1 MSKTQT
7 KSKSEK
13 PKKPPPKSRR
23 RIRAGW
29 SIPGAAEELG
39 VSYKTLR
46 EAIEREQVRV
56 IPFGGLDWVPNS
68 EIERLK
74 EVWAA

>member
-1 MSKTQT
+1 MPKTQT
-7 KSKSEK
+7 KSKFRK
-13 PKKPPPKSRR
+13 PKSRR
-23 RIRAGW
+23 RISAGW

-56 IPFGGLDWVPNS
+56 IPFGGLEWVPNS
-68 EIERLK
+68 EIKRLK
-74 EVWAA
+74 EVFAE

>member
-1 MSKTQT
+1 MPKTQT
-7 KSKSEK
+7 KSKSEKPKKPKK

-39 VSYKTLR
+39 VPTRRMR
-46 EAIEREQVRV
+46 EAIEREQVKV
-56 IPFGGLDWVPNS
+56 IPSAGSSGCRIARSKD
-68 EIERLK
+68 
-74 EVWAA
+74 